1 MGENKHRSLTL
12 KDGLFTVA
20 GGSFAKISRFGMKTA
35 IIIPARYGS
44 TRLPG
49 KPLALIAGQTMLQR
63 VVRIAEAAAAG
74 DPSITCLV
82 ATDDARI
89 GKHADELG
97 VRWVMTPM
105 ACSTGTDRARAA
117 VAQLDAQPDFVV
129 NLQGDVPLMPPD
141 FVRALIDAYVAA
153 PCEVVTPVTQL
164 AWEDLDKL
172 RDSKKTTPFSG
183 TTAVFDDKTGKAF
196 WFSKN
201 ILPALRKEA
210 DLRAK
215 GPLSPVWRHIGLYGY
230 SAAMLE
236 KFGSL
241 PEGQFEKLEGLEQ
254 LRVIENGYGV
264 RCVPV
269 DYKGRAN
276 MSGVDSSED
285 IARAEALIAKH
296 GELLPQKGA

>member
-172 RDSKKTTPFSG
+172 RDSKKTTLFSG